1 MEGMQKKQVPNGDS
15 KQYYLQTKKS
25 TKLRKEAEN
34 GKRYSIREGYT
45 NEKGWRKEMHS
56 MLV

>member
-1 MEGMQKKQVPNGDS
+1 MEIVSHIICN
-15 KQYYLQTKKS
+15 TKKS

-34 GKRYSIREGYT
+34 EKRYSIGEGYT

>member
-1 MEGMQKKQVPNGDS
+1 MQKKQVPNGDS
-15 KQYYLQTKKS
+15 QQYYLQTKKS